1 MKKRIFWGGVV
12 LLALVLAGCAGP
24 QGPAGPTGPEGP
36 EGPAGPTGPVPKAS
50 ELSCTGCHNDTSLI
64 TGKHTAWSASAHG
77 MGETYV
83 RAASSRCAGCH
94 SGGTFST
101 MIAQGL
107 NATQIESGDPNP
119 TRTDCRTCHQIHT
132 TYTTDDWAL
141 ETSDPVTFNVISDA
155 TFNGG
160 AGNLCAN
167 CHQPLSGYP
176 GAENGMV
183 EVSSTH
189 WGPMSPPSTM
199 LLGLGG
205 GGDVSN
211 LPSPHAS
218 VVKDTCVTC
227 HLGDAASHTFEPD
240 VATCIVCHSD
250 AEDFNIANVQ
260 SDVQA
265 MMDDL
270 EKALVSAG
278 LLDADGHPVVGTYPE
293 DKAAALWNYI
303 YIEEDRSMGVHNA
316 EYIKALLQF
325 SLEAMGVSQ

>member
-1 MKKRIFWGGVV
+1 MKKRILWGGVV
-12 LLALVLAGCAGP
+12 LLAIVLAGCAGP
-24 QGPAGPTGPEGP
+24 EGPAGPAGP
-36 EGPAGPTGPVPKAS
+36 EGPAGPQGEPPTAA

-64 TGKHTAWSASAHG
+64 TGKHTAWSESAHG
-77 MGETYV
+77 TGETFV

-101 MIAQGL
+101 MIAEGL
-107 NATQIESGDPNP
+107 TATQLESGDPNP

-132 TYTTDDWAL
+132 TYTTDDWAV
-141 ETSDPVTFNVISDA
+141 ETSDPVTFNVIASA
-155 TFNGG
+155 TFDGG

-176 GAENGMV
+176 EAVDGMV

-199 LLGLGG
+199 LFGVGG
-205 GGDVSN
+205 AGDVPNMPGVHS
-211 LPSPHAS
+211 S

-227 HLGDAASHTFEPD
+227 HLGDTNNHTFEPD
-240 VATCIVCHSD
+240 VSTCTMCHAD
-250 AEDFNIANVQ
+250 AEDFNIDNVQ

-265 MMDDL
+265 MMDEL
-270 EKALVSAG
+270 EEALVAAG

-293 DKAAALWNYI
+293 AQAAALWNLI
-303 YIEEDRSMGVHNA
+303 YIEEDRSLGVHNA
-316 EYIKALLQF
+316 DYIKALLQY
-325 SLEAMGVSQ
+325 SLEAMGLGE